1 MARAAPLEIRRRL
14 KPFGPQRHPS
24 DARDLERRTD
34 MSNPLTR
41 YAHWLHGRWPAGR
54 VERRPEVEPD
64 GSTRVPG
71 LYVAGDLTGIP
82 LLKFALD
89 SGAQLAAR
97 VADDPELPRLREVPA
112 PAGADVIDLA
122 ILGGGVSGM
131 AAALEAQRR
140 GLSYAVYE
148 AAQPFATLEDFPRG
162 KPIYTYPSGMRPA
175 GELQVAATVKE
186 DLLVELRAQTER
198 AGIAVRR
205 ARVERVTRERGLFS
219 VWVDG
224 KPVAHARRVIV
235 AIGASGNFRK
245 LGAPGEQLDKVHYR
259 LHDPAVH
266 AGQDVLVVG
275 GGDSALEA
283 AIALCA
289 GRARVTLAHR
299 GPEFAR
305 PKAEN
310 VEQVGAL
317 ERSGALRVVLGAAV
331 ARIDERSVE
340 LKSASKDG
348 PGGAQSGARKV
359 ASPETLPND
368 AVYALIG
375 REAPLE
381 FFRRSGVPIRG
392 EWGART
398 WSACAAFV
406 LFCVFLYNWKAGGW
420 LNAQF
425 HSRGWFPYQMP
436 ELVRGLGA
444 SAQREGSLL
453 HTLAITLAEPGFYYS
468 LAYCSCVTL
477 FGCARIRRRRTPYVT
492 AQTLSLIA
500 FQLVP
505 LFLLPYLVL
514 PYLGHNGV
522 YDDGFARRAADA
534 LFPVSSDG
542 HGREYWRS
550 FGFVLAWP
558 LFLWNV
564 FTGEPLW
571 TWLAISLV
579 QTFVLIPWI
588 VWRWGKGAYCGW
600 ICSCGALAETLGDT
614 QRQKMPH
621 GPLWNRL
628 NLVGQVLLGVCL
640 LVFAL
645 RVLGWCGV
653 GWAGGIA
660 GALVSNWTGFDYYH
674 LVDIGLAGIVGV
686 GLYFWLSGRVWCRFA
701 CPLAALMHVYAR
713 FSRFRI
719 LADKQKCI
727 SCNVCT
733 SVCHQGIDVMAFAN
747 KGLPME
753 DPECVRCSA
762 CVQQCPTG
770 VLEFGAIDTRSGA
783 VIARDGLVASA
794 VALRERAAR

>member
-1 MARAAPLEIRRRL
+1 MLRTLE
-14 KPFGPQRHPS
+14 
-24 DARDLERRTD
+24 
-34 MSNPLTR
+34 R

-64 GSTRVPG
+64 GTTRVPG
-71 LYVAGDLTGIP
+71 LYVAGDLTGVP

-89 SGAQLAAR
+89 SGARLAAR
-97 VADDPELPRLREVPA
+97 VAEDAELPRLRALPA
-112 PAGADVIDLA
+112 LAGAEVLDLA

-131 AAALEAQRR
+131 AAALEARRR
-140 GLSYAVYE
+140 GLSFAVLE
-148 AAQPFATLEDFPRG
+148 AAQPFATIEDFPRR
-162 KPIYTYPSGMRPA
+162 KPIYTYPTEMRPA

-186 DLLVELRAQTER
+186 DLLLELREQVER
-198 AGIAVRR
+198 AGIPSRR
-205 ARVERVTRERGLFS
+205 ARVERVTREHGLLA

-224 KPVAHARRVIV
+224 KPLVYARRVIV

-245 LGAPGEQLDKVHYR
+245 LGVPGEELEKVHYR
-259 LHDPAVH
+259 LHDPAIH
-266 AGQDVLVVG
+266 AGQHVLVVG

-283 AIALCA
+283 AIALSEQ
-289 GRARVTLAHR
+289 GARVTLAHR
-299 GPEFAR
+299 GAEFAR
-305 PKAEN
+305 PKPEN
-310 VEQVGAL
+310 LEKLNAL
-317 ERSGALRVVLGAAV
+317 ERIGALRVALGTTV
-331 ARIDERSVE
+331 ARVGEGSVE
-340 LKSASKDG
+340 LK
-348 PGGAQSGARKV
+348 GAHAAQ
-359 ASPETLPND
+359 LPND

-392 EWGART
+392 EWSART
-398 WSACAAFV
+398 WAACAAFL

-425 HSRGWFPYQMP
+425 QERGWFPYQMP
-436 ELVRGLGA
+436 ELVRGLGE
-444 SAQREGSLL
+444 SARSAGSLL

-468 LAYCSCVTL
+468 LVYCLCVGL
-477 FGCARIRRRRTPYVT
+477 FGVARIRRRRTPYVT
-492 AQTLSLIA
+492 AQTLTLIA
-500 FQLVP
+500 FQVVP

-514 PYLGHNGV
+514 PWLGHNGAF
-522 YDDGFARRAADA
+522 DAGFARSAADA
-534 LFPVSSDG
+534 LFPAAEGG
-542 HGREYWRS
+542 HGREYWRA

-571 TWLAISLV
+571 TWLVISLV
-579 QTFVLIPWI
+579 QTFVLIPLI

-600 ICSCGALAETLGDT
+600 VCSCGALAETLGDT

-628 NLVGQVLLGVCL
+628 NLVGQVLLVVCL
-640 LVFAL
+640 LMLVL
-645 RVLGWCGV
+645 RVLGWSGV
-653 GWAGGIA
+653 GWAGA
-660 GALVSNWTGFDYYH
+660 ASGALLSNWTGFDYYH
-674 LVDIGLAGIVGV
+674 LVDIGLAGVVGV

-719 LADKQKCI
+719 LADKKKCI

-747 KGLPME
+747 QGLPME

-762 CVQQCPTG
+762 CVQGCPTG
-770 VLEFGAIDTRSGA
+770 VLEFGAVEPASG
-783 VIARDGLVASA
+783 VEIARDRLVASA
-794 VALRERAAR
+794 VALRERAAS